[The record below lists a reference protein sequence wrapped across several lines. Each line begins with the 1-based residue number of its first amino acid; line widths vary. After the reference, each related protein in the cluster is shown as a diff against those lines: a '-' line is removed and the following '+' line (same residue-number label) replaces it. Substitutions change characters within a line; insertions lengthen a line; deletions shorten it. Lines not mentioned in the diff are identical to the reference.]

1 MDGSCAEAVKLLAS
15 RGAAGSGGGVE
26 FQPRREGEVG
36 GGGEKLR
43 GISDSAAAVAVEA
56 GLLHSWPTGTGE
68 EDTIA
73 PH

>member
-15 RGAAGSGGGVE
+15 RGVAGGGGGVE

-36 GGGEKLR
+36 GAGEKLR
-43 GISDSAAAVAVEA
+43 GSSDSAAAVAVEA
-56 GLLHSWPTGTGE
+56 GLLRSWPTGAGE
-68 EDTIA
+68 EDAIA

>member
-1 MDGSCAEAVKLLAS
+1 MDGFCAEGVKLLAS

-43 GISDSAAAVAVEA
+43 GSSDSAAAAA
-56 GLLHSWPTGTGE
+56 GPLRSRPMGMGE
-68 EDTIA
+68 EDAIA

>member
-43 GISDSAAAVAVEA
+43 DSSDSAAA
-56 GLLHSWPTGTGE
+56 GLLRSRPMGTGE
-68 EDTIA
+68 EDAIT

>member
-1 MDGSCAEAVKLLAS
+1 MDGFCAEGVKLLAS

-36 GGGEKLR
+36 GGGEKLW
-43 GISDSAAAVAVEA
+43 GSSDSAAAAVAA
-56 GLLHSWPTGTGE
+56 GPLRSRPTGTGE
-68 EDTIA
+68 EDAIA